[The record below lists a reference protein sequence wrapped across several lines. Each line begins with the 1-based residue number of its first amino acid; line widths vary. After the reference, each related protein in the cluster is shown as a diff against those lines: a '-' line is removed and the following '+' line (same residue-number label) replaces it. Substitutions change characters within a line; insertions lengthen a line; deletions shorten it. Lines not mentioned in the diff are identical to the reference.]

1 MTENSKHNQ
10 AQILISS
17 VYYIERY
24 NPRFD
29 NVINVAQRSITLER
43 TANEASRHDRERQS
57 CRGTDGAR
65 HLHPLTLCP
74 NELLR
79 ADGGSA
85 KTFLLKGS
93 RKHIRTLFT
102 VLGRIRKE
110 TV

>member
-43 TANEASRHDRERQS
+43 TANEASRHERER
-57 CRGTDGAR
+57 D
-65 HLHPLTLCP
+65 
-74 NELLR
+74 R
-79 ADGGSA
+79 AAAGQTEPDTCIHSHYVPA
-85 KTFLLKGS
+85 NY
-93 RKHIRTLFT
+93 
-102 VLGRIRKE
+102 
-110 TV
+110 